1 MNKPKAFICGGGV
14 MHGKPANLPTA
25 IQSQDQERTNL
36 PTWSRTMTGGSVR
49 MVVRAAPPVIALLRR
64 MTSCY
69 SEQMASGTAST
80 SPPTMLS
87 LRGTTASG
95 SQQMA
100 TGVLI

>member
-14 MHGKPANLPTA
+14 MLVSPGSHGKPPNLPAA
-25 IQSQDQERTNL
+25 IQSQDQEHTNL
-36 PTWSRTMTGGSVR
+36 LTWSRKTTGGFVR

-64 MTSCY
+64 MMCR
-69 SEQMASGTAST
+69 TAST
-80 SPPTMLS
+80 SPPAMLS

-100 TGVLI
+100 TGVPI